1 MDEILVRLKV
11 STELYENKGRFLK
24 VIEDEC
30 VKYGLDVDEMYT
42 IQAGY
47 EGDDFVMNRLT
58 VIVTQSKNKV

>member
-1 MDEILVRLKV
+1 MEEILVRLKV
-11 STELYENKGRFLK
+11 STELYENKGMFMK
-24 VIEDEC
+24 TVQDEC

-58 VIVTQSKNKV
+58 VIVTQSKKHL